1 MTNPLLF
8 NDTFHEKTTA
18 AVRISSNIDQ
28 YMDLWENISRDLD
41 AIVKNT
47 NKRYKSYQITW
58 IWSLHSYFR
67 SSSAPPTNN
76 RNISSR
82 LKNEKFLTLNASYKT
97 AEDLGGT
104 STK

>member
-8 NDTFHEKTTA
+8 NDTFYEKTTA
-18 AVRISSNIDQ
+18 PVRISRDIDQ

-41 AIVKNT
+41 AIVKKT
-47 NKRYKSYQITW
+47 NKRYQTYQITR

-67 SSSAPPTNN
+67 SSSAPPMNK
-76 RNISSR
+76 RNISSI
-82 LKNEKFLTLNASYKT
+82 LQNEKFLTLNASCKT
-97 AEDLGGT
+97 AEDLVGK